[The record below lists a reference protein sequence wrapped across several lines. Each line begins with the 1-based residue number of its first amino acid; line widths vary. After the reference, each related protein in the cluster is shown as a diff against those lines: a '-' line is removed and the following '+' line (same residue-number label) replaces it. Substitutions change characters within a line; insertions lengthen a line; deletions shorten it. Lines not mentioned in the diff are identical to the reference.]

1 MKAAVVVATL
11 TLVVVFILCDFMSE
25 PLPPW
30 LNINPMDYLKAAE
43 AGTQAGLERSRIAL
57 SAQQDFQQNQL
68 AQSAQQGQ
76 MQQRQAADALR
87 RDQLGLTL
95 QNTQTRQQQQAAA
108 IALKMAQMQQAGL
121 MGQAKLGQGQEKID
135 QSGQTAAAKLA
146 AVSGHYANEAA
157 HWGNQDK
164 SATDRNQILALAQA
178 WKQQQSEKE
187 NKWSDTDSKDAKSL
201 DQQILGYFRA
211 YSSATPANQKVL
223 QDKISDLMGQRK
235 AISSK
240 YQTAAS
246 TLTAGTGTNPPA
258 PAPAPT
264 QPASPAA
271 AALTRT
277 QSNLPTPTNAPPS
290 QTGKPIPTPADIDY
304 LRANPKAAAKFD
316 ARFGAGLSAQILAGQ
331 SQTEEPLPH
340 GMSEE
345 SRRVVSQ

>member
-1 MKAAVVVATL
+1 MALGQLA
-11 TLVVVFILCDFMSE
+11 
-25 PLPPW
+25 PW
-30 LNINPMDYLKAAE
+30 LNINTQEWGNLAARGAQLDIERQRLAEEVQERKAAD
-43 AGTQAGLERSRIAL
+43 S
-57 SAQQDFQQNQL
+57 
-68 AQSAQQGQ
+68 
-76 MQQRQAADALR
+76 LR
-87 RDQLGLTL
+87 RDQLQFNRQDAQT
-95 QNTQTRQQQQAAA
+95 QNQQAAA
-108 IALKMAQMQQAGL
+108 ALALRQAALKQGGL
-121 MGQAKLGQGQEKID
+121 LGQEKID

>member
-1 MKAAVVVATL
+1 LQFNRQDAQ
-11 TLVVVFILCDFMSE
+11 
-25 PLPPW
+25 
-30 LNINPMDYLKAAE
+30 
-43 AGTQAGLERSRIAL
+43 TQ
-57 SAQQDFQQNQL
+57 N
-68 AQSAQQGQ
+68 
-76 MQQRQAADALR
+76 
-87 RDQLGLTL
+87 
-95 QNTQTRQQQQAAA
+95 QQAAA
-108 IALKMAQMQQAGL
+108 ALALRQAALKQGGL
-121 MGQAKLGQGQEKID
+121 LGQEKID

>member
-1 MKAAVVVATL
+1 MGEAAAGGARLDLERQRLAEEVQERKAA
-11 TLVVVFILCDFMSE
+11 DS
-25 PLPPW
+25 
-30 LNINPMDYLKAAE
+30 
-43 AGTQAGLERSRIAL
+43 
-57 SAQQDFQQNQL
+57 
-68 AQSAQQGQ
+68 
-76 MQQRQAADALR
+76 LR
-87 RDQLGLTL
+87 RDQLQFNRQDAQT
-95 QNTQTRQQQQAAA
+95 QNQQAAA
-108 IALKMAQMQQAGL
+108 ALALRQAALKQGGL
-121 MGQAKLGQGQEKID
+121 LGQEKID

>member
-1 MKAAVVVATL
+1 MALGQLA
-11 TLVVVFILCDFMSE
+11 
-25 PLPPW
+25 PW
-30 LNINPMDYLKAAE
+30 LNINTQEWGNLAARGAQLDIERQRLAEEVQERKAAD
-43 AGTQAGLERSRIAL
+43 S
-57 SAQQDFQQNQL
+57 
-68 AQSAQQGQ
+68 
-76 MQQRQAADALR
+76 LR
-87 RDQLGLTL
+87 RDQLQFNRQDAQT
-95 QNTQTRQQQQAAA
+95 QNQQAAA
-108 IALKMAQMQQAGL
+108 ALALRQAALKQGGL
-121 MGQAKLGQGQEKID
+121 LGQEKID

-157 HWGNQDK
+157 HWGNQDQ
-164 SATDRNQILALAQA
+164 SATDKNQILALAQA

>member
-1 MKAAVVVATL
+1 MALGQLA
-11 TLVVVFILCDFMSE
+11 
-25 PLPPW
+25 PW
-30 LNINPMDYLKAAE
+30 LNINTQEWGNLAARGAQLDIERARLAQEAQERKAAD
-43 AGTQAGLERSRIAL
+43 S
-57 SAQQDFQQNQL
+57 
-68 AQSAQQGQ
+68 
-76 MQQRQAADALR
+76 LR
-87 RDQLGLTL
+87 RDQLQFNRQDAQT
-95 QNTQTRQQQQAAA
+95 QNQQAAA
-108 IALKMAQMQQAGL
+108 ALALRQAALKQGGL
-121 MGQAKLGQGQEKID
+121 LGQEKID